1 MVQGGW
7 FLPSG
12 CLSLRSVIV
21 ENSSGQNNCT
31 SASELL
37 KPVKKR
43 KHREYQSPSEN
54 ESEPEAMV
62 GSGQLGGQ
70 GEVVPQFSPLPPL
83 IQVVGLGHRRHII
96 THSLYFWVLS
106 GVRSC
111 TWFQGNKQ
119 TTFLFF

>member
-12 CLSLRSVIV
+12 CPSLRSVIV

-43 KHREYQSPSEN
+43 KRREYQSPSEE

-62 GSGQLGGQ
+62 GGGQLGGQ
-70 GEVVPQFSPLPPL
+70 GRLEAIPQFLPAPPL
-83 IQVVGLGHRRHII
+83 IQMVGLGHRRHIV
-96 THSLYFWVLS
+96 THSSYFGVLS
-106 GVRSC
+106 GVRSW
-111 TWFQGNKQ
+111 TWFQGNK
-119 TTFLFF
+119 

>member
-1 MVQGGW
+1 MQGGW

-21 ENSSGQNNCT
+21 ENNSGQNNCT

-43 KHREYQSPSEN
+43 KHREYQSPSED